1 MMLTPMYTDL
11 FHNYIA
17 QFLYIENSHLDP
29 KIAKIGTY
37 IIHFFHNSLVI
48 VLFIAYELVLGK
60 IYYNLFIFLIFYK
73 Y

>member
-17 QFLYIENSHLDP
+17 QFLYIENSHLDL

-37 IIHFFHNSLVI
+37 IIHFFHNSIVI
-48 VLFIAYELVLGK
+48 VLFRAYELVL
-60 IYYNLFIFLIFYK
+60 
-73 Y
+73 